1 MSLSTILKNVFTFGN
16 ILAQSSTE
24 AVKHWDNRSLEN
36 AFNWANYCEKV
47 TIIDQVLTV
56 YALMGSSVWFD
67 TIN

>member
-16 ILAQSSTE
+16 ILAQSATE

-47 TIIDQVLTV
+47 TIIDQVNLLCHNGFFRLV
-56 YALMGSSVWFD
+56 
-67 TIN
+67 